1 MEKIIEMLTKDLAN
15 NYHEEDV
22 EVITNLYTLYSGIA
36 SNTSNRKKDDELLI
50 PYIYTAIKE
59 AYLRR
64 GDEGT
69 SSTNEGGLSAS
80 YIDIEEKLRNDTR
93 SIRKGAF

>member
-1 MEKIIEMLTKDLAN
+1 MVETLKKLEKDLAN
-15 NYHEEDV
+15 NYHEEDL
-22 EVITNLYTLYSGIA
+22 EVITALYEIYSGIA
-36 SNTSNRKKDDELLI
+36 SATSNRKKEDELLI
-50 PYIYTAIKE
+50 PYIYTAVKE

-64 GDEGT
+64 GDEGAL
-69 SSTNEGGLSAS
+69 STNEGGLSAS

>member
-1 MEKIIEMLTKDLAN
+1 MDDIIEMLKSDLAT
-15 NYHEEDV
+15 NYHDEDE
-22 EVITNLYTLYSGIA
+22 EVISNFYTLYSGIA

-50 PYIYTAIKE
+50 PYIYTAVKE

-69 SSTNEGGLSAS
+69 QSTNEGGLSAS

-93 SIRKGAF
+93 CIRKGAF